1 MQNTHTSLPDGAA
14 RGTATMADMTTTMT
28 TPSSVPEGGG
38 RRKSQWSQRSSRNK
52 SREMATRS
60 IILVVRDITKAF
72 LNIRVRDELKG
83 SWNILGIELLGLS
96 FINTVATLG
105 KK

>member
-1 MQNTHTSLPDGAA
+1 MQNTHTSLPDDAA

-38 RRKSQWSQRSSRNK
+38 QRSQWSSRNK

-60 IILVVRDITKAF
+60 IILVVRDITRLF
-72 LNIRVRDELKG
+72 LNIRVRDEVKG
-83 SWNILGIELLGLS
+83 IWNILGIELLGIS
-96 FINTVATLG
+96 CVNTVATLG

>member
-1 MQNTHTSLPDGAA
+1 
-14 RGTATMADMTTTMT
+14 
-28 TPSSVPEGGG
+28 
-38 RRKSQWSQRSSRNK
+38 
-52 SREMATRS
+52 MATRS